1 MQFLLSERFTKWAAL
16 AVVAFSIVATFPA
29 FTIWL
34 GLPPEGDAVDY
45 RVSLVKWLVAHGSV
59 PNWRFTFVDDYPV
72 LGEVLMA
79 FCYAI
84 HRNLMRLV
92 PVLGYIG
99 LALYSAKI
107 LVESQSFPRYSN
119 VTVFLLGVAWIL
131 ALRPVAIQS
140 NLLMV
145 DNLASCFLLGAFYY
159 SLRQNWKSAGLLL
172 ALAFSTR
179 YSAWV
184 VAPAFGACAW
194 YLGEGSG
201 RWKNLVQLTAIS
213 AIGALP
219 FLWRNWI
226 LNQNPFYPMF
236 DHIFNGTEVDIAYF
250 IYGRGRD
257 FLSFLLLP
265 FDMLYTNSFKQ
276 AYFDYTVGKLFYLQL
291 FVWIFVIA
299 WKRPILSSISK
310 RSKAIWLF
318 SIVFTVCWFL
328 GSQQMR
334 FFVPALALINLGM
347 LAAILRRV
355 PPIWLTGLV
364 VVGTFSI
371 LSIQKDSVLMAI
383 GKRESQFAGGLR
395 MAQQCLAMVPP
406 EEPVGFFK
414 RQGILGFLD
423 HPFRFFP
430 PHEYLAPGSVT
441 NYDEV
446 NFLYTTQSVN
456 GFEPWPKESPCL
468 QKRIGVRL

>member
-1 MQFLLSERFTKWAAL
+1 MSLLLSERFTKLAAL
-16 AVVAFSIVATFPA
+16 AVTFFSVLATFPA

-45 RVSLVKWLVAHGSV
+45 RVSLVKWLVAHRSV
-59 PNWRFTFVDDYPV
+59 PDWRFTFVDDYPL
-72 LGEVLMA
+72 LGEILMA

-92 PVLGYIG
+92 PVFGYIG
-99 LALYSAKI
+99 LAYFSAKVLTETQI
-107 LVESQSFPRYSN
+107 FPRHSRF
-119 VTVFLLGVAWIL
+119 TVFVLGGAWIL

-145 DNLASCFLLGAFYY
+145 DNLASCFLMGALYFT
-159 SLRQNWKSAGLLL
+159 LKQKWKFAGLLL

-184 VAPAFGACAW
+184 VAPAFALCAW
-194 YLGEGSG
+194 YLGEKGG
-201 RWKNLVQLTAIS
+201 RWKNVFQLTAIS
-213 AIGALP
+213 SLGALP
-219 FLWRNWI
+219 FLLRNWF

-257 FLSFLLLP
+257 LISFLLLP

-291 FVWIFVIA
+291 IVWILVLI
-299 WKRPILSSISK
+299 WKRPNLNSISK
-310 RSKAIWLF
+310 RSKAIFLF
-318 SIVFTVCWFL
+318 GFVFTVCWFL

-334 FFVPALALINLGM
+334 FYVPALVLINLGM
-347 LAAILRRV
+347 LAAILRRL
-355 PPIWLTGLV
+355 PPIGLTVLV
-364 VVGTFSI
+364 VMGTFSI
-371 LSIQKDSVLMAI
+371 LSIQKDSVLIAL
-383 GKRESQFAGGLR
+383 GKKESQFSGGVST
-395 MAQQCLAMVPP
+395 AAKCLANVPTS
-406 EEPVGFFK
+406 ETVGFFK

-423 HPFRFFP
+423 HSFQFFP
-430 PHEYLAPGSVT
+430 PHEYLAPGFRGET
-441 NYDEV
+441 DGI
-446 NFLYTTQSVN
+446 NFLYTAQSYD
-456 GFEPWPKESPCL
+456 GFEPWPKDSPCM
-468 QKRIGVRL
+468 QKRIGVSL